1 MELTEA
7 IRRRRMTRN
16 FAERPLPDGLVDA
29 MLADALRAPS
39 AGNSQGAEFLVLE
52 GAGQTDRFWLATTDE
67 AWRRGSRRY
76 EGLRRAPV
84 VVLAY
89 ADPERYRSRYSE
101 ADKAGAAG
109 AGVTWVVPYWWVDV
123 AFATMALLLR
133 AADEGI
139 GAAFLGNFRGEAE
152 LKSALGVP
160 EPAVWLGAVLLGYA
174 ATPDPPSSS
183 LTRGRRP
190 FEDAVHRGRW

>member
-1 MELTEA
+1 MELTDA

-16 FAERPLPDGLVDA
+16 FSERPLADGLVDA

-39 AGNSQGAEFLVLE
+39 AGNSQGAEFVVLE
-52 GAGQTDRFWLATTDE
+52 GAARTEQYWQATTDE

-84 VVLAY
+84 VLLAY
-89 ADPERYRSRYSE
+89 ADPDRYLRRYSE
-101 ADKAGAAG
+101 PDKASAGGAE
-109 AGVTWVVPYWWVDV
+109 VSWVVPFWFVDV
-123 AFATMALLLR
+123 AFATMTLLLR

-152 LKSALGVP
+152 LNATLGVP
-160 EPAVWLGAVLLGYA
+160 QGMVWLGAVLLGHA
-174 ATPDPPSSS
+174 AAPDPPSSS
-183 LTRGRRP
+183 LARGRRP
-190 FEDAVHRGRW
+190 AREAIHRGSW

>member
-16 FAERPLPDGLVDA
+16 FSDRPLPDGLVDRI
-29 MLADALRAPS
+29 LADALRAPS
-39 AGNSQGAEFLVLE
+39 AGNTQGAEFVVLE
-52 GAGQTDRFWLATTDE
+52 GPADTDRYWQATTDE
-67 AWRRGSRRY
+67 AWRRDSRRY

-89 ADPERYRSRYSE
+89 ADPDRYVRRYQE
-101 ADKAGAAG
+101 PDKARPDGAE
-109 AGVTWVVPYWWVDV
+109 VSWVVPFWFVDV
-123 AFATMALLLR
+123 AFATMTLLLR
-133 AADEGI
+133 AAEEQI
-139 GAAFLGNFRGEAE
+139 GSAFLGNFRGEAD
-152 LKSALGVP
+152 LGSVLGVP
-160 EPAVWLGAVLLGYA
+160 ERMVWMGAVVLGQP

-190 FEDAVHRGRW
+190 FEEAVHRGHW

>member
-16 FAERPLPDGLVDA
+16 FSDRPLPDGLVDRI
-29 MLADALRAPS
+29 LADALRAPS
-39 AGNSQGAEFLVLE
+39 AGNTQGAEFVVLVGPAE
-52 GAGQTDRFWLATTDE
+52 TDRYWQATTDE
-67 AWRRGSRRY
+67 VWRRDSRRY

-89 ADPERYRSRYSE
+89 ADPDRYVRRYQE
-101 ADKAGAAG
+101 PDKARPDGAE
-109 AGVTWVVPYWWVDV
+109 VTWVVPFWFVDV
-123 AFATMALLLR
+123 AFATMNLLLR
-133 AADEGI
+133 AAEEQI
-139 GAAFLGNFRGEAE
+139 GSAFLGNFRGEAE
-152 LKSALGVP
+152 LGSVLGVP
-160 EPAVWLGAVLLGYA
+160 ERMVWMGAVVLGQP

-190 FEDAVHRGRW
+190 FEEAVHRGHW